1 MCANYSQMI
10 HNKITERYKQ
20 INEAK
25 CFLKIG
31 NGYASII
38 CIILAILSLK
48 LFLNKTFKMLEIEIY

>member
-1 MCANYSQMI
+1 M
-10 HNKITERYKQ
+10 KQ
-20 INEAK
+20 NV
-25 CFLKIG
+25 FLKIG